1 MVSIAI
7 ADTHVKLIYDI
18 IFIVIS
24 NIIGQTLDISDKQQI
39 KTLLW
44 ILPTAS
50 EPHGVL
56 IAKKP
61 IPCNSTP
68 YRHLVK
74 NVFM

>member
-7 ADTHVKLIYDI
+7 ADTHDKLIYDI

-44 ILPTAS
+44 ILPEAS

-56 IAKKP
+56 QKNQFLAI
-61 IPCNSTP
+61 
-68 YRHLVK
+68 RHHTDIS
-74 NVFM
+74 